1 MSSDKY
7 TDHFRSRSRAAFSR
21 AAPLPNADARIR
33 HILGDFAASRWL
45 RESLRRALDRDPCD
59 AANDAEVLYDVLCL
73 RASVIG
79 QIVPHLN
86 DREHEH
92 DNRIEART
100 PAFGPVRVVR
110 CLDQAGTK
118 DREIDNPRIG
128 FQLLPDI
135 AQPPQALVHIEKTGR
150 VIKSPS

>member
-33 HILGDFAASRWL
+33 HILADFAASRWL

-73 RASVIG
+73 RAAAIGGSV
-79 QIVPHLN
+79 
-86 DREHEH
+86 
-92 DNRIEART
+92 ARSAA
-100 PAFGPVRVVR
+100 PA
-110 CLDQAGTK
+110 AG
-118 DREIDNPRIG
+118 
-128 FQLLPDI
+128 
-135 AQPPQALVHIEKTGR
+135 GR
-150 VIKSPS
+150 A